1 MIMSRIQKSKILVS
15 IVLIQSLITTN
26 LFFYSNSI
34 SAQDYNQRKTD
45 LVYNVQSSTIT
56 GTIFDSSQLNNL
68 PARLL
73 ETASEKK
80 SGNTLSGFLFETTD
94 QENNLSKTLTKL
106 NSSVRFDRVIVSNS
120 LFKLF
125 CSFKIPSA

>member
-1 MIMSRIQKSKILVS
+1 MSRIQKSKILVS
-15 IVLIQSLITTN
+15 ILLIQSLLATN
-26 LFFYSNSI
+26 LFFYTNSI
-34 SAQDYNQRKTD
+34 SVQDFNQTKTD

-73 ETASEKK
+73 ETASEKNY
-80 SGNTLSGFLFETTD
+80 GNGLSGFIFETVD
-94 QENNLSKTLTKL
+94 HEINLSNTLTRL
-106 NSSVRFDRVIVSNS
+106 NSTVRFDRVIASNS